1 VCLVQRVSGADA
13 LVPLSL
19 AAVDAAKI
27 VTLGVLARALT
38 GGAPPVIPRSQCG
51 RDHLRFAAAIVHRLL
66 NSLPS
71 ADTKSVL
78 ANVYFTFFLR
88 FLKSIGVNNQWLGA
102 VGL

>member
-27 VTLGVLARALT
+27 VTLDVLARALT

-71 ADTKSVL
+71 ADTK
-78 ANVYFTFFLR
+78 YFTFFLR